1 MMVVVMVMMM
11 IKWKGKV
18 VCVLQHHEMTTCKE
32 VKVMSYTTDIQP
44 AARHFVLYGLRNDL
58 DGWVYHLLW
67 LLHVRPADQPTIT
80 IVALCQTRLDAL
92 PDTFLTLMLD
102 CDNGRLHARV
112 RRITRWS
119 NHMANALPLPLSKD
133 APWDRGGFS
142 WQIEP
147 ACCIRVAPLFSCLAS
162 VCVSCVQLDRCL
174 LGRHSH
180 RVMYHYEELVTIVL
194 IIMLETGS

>member
-1 MMVVVMVMMM
+1 
-11 IKWKGKV
+11 
-18 VCVLQHHEMTTCKE
+18 
-32 VKVMSYTTDIQP
+32 MSYTTDIQP

-112 RRITRWS
+112 RRITR
-119 NHMANALPLPLSKD
+119 
-133 APWDRGGFS
+133 
-142 WQIEP
+142 
-147 ACCIRVAPLFSCLAS
+147 
-162 VCVSCVQLDRCL
+162 
-174 LGRHSH
+174 
-180 RVMYHYEELVTIVL
+180 
-194 IIMLETGS
+194 